1 MGGRLGRPRVGLI
14 RHERGRREIDCKAF
28 LGWMNL
34 AALCGQCSDNIALS
48 FQPTGVRI
56 VTPETTRT
64 ELRRII
70 NIVHEI
76 APGIEW
82 RLEMWTEAEFRRLV
96 STAVTST

>member
-1 MGGRLGRPRVGLI
+1 MGGRLGHPRVGLI
-14 RHERGRREIDCKAF
+14 RHEQGRRDIDRKAF
-28 LGWMNL
+28 LCWLNL
-34 AALCGQCSDNIALS
+34 AALCGLCSDDISLS

-56 VTPETTRT
+56 VTPETTRA

-70 NIVHEI
+70 NAVHEI

-82 RLEMWTEAEFRRLV
+82 RLEMWTEAEFRCLV